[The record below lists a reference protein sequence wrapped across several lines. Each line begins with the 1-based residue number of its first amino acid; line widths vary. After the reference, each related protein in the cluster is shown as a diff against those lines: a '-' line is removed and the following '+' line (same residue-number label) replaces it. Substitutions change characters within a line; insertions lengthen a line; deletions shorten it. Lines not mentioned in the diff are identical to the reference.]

1 MREDEAKAKITEQI
15 SVTRQ
20 MVTIAKS
27 KLLELFANHS
37 DTSRVI
43 SMLLEN
49 LEAQMPEK
57 IVLNPA
63 VDPLPNIAQAAK
75 AVSWQAAASEAIWE
89 LMHDNHIIPTGLNLP
104 GGSININWTTIYEHS
119 GGYSSSWTFDNYR
132 ISVPT
137 AFILPP
143 SRKSSSEFL
152 VNSDLYLHDLGI
164 PNLHPDIDLALRE
177 AVRCFRYDLFTA
189 SATMLGK
196 ASEGAWLELGAA
208 LIDALP
214 PDNTGSVRR
223 QKDDLENPAIGI
235 GKKIEIIVTLYERQD
250 LYSVIAERSGVS
262 IRELRTAASWSDTVR
277 DSRNTIHFGVES
289 SVPNTYEKV
298 AALLLGVVPY
308 LRMIYQVKAAC
319 ESRESA

>member
-1 MREDEAKAKITEQI
+1 MREDEAKTKITEQI
-15 SVTRQ
+15 AITRQ
-20 MVTIAKS
+20 MVTIAKA
-27 KLLELFANHS
+27 KLMELFRDHS
-37 DTSRVI
+37 DTSSVI
-43 SMLLEN
+43 GLLLEN
-49 LEAQMPEK
+49 LDARMPEK
-57 IVLNPA
+57 IVLNHPG

-75 AVSWQAAASEAIWE
+75 SISWQAAASEAIWE
-89 LMHDNHIIPTGLNLP
+89 LIHDSYIIPAALNLP
-104 GGSININWTTIYEHS
+104 GGSINLAWTTGSHS
-119 GGYSSSWTFDNYR
+119 SGWTFDEYR

-137 AFILPP
+137 IVTFPP

-152 VNSDLYLHDLGI
+152 VNSDLYLHNLGI
-164 PNLHPDIDLALRE
+164 SNLHPDVDLALRE
-177 AVRCFRYDLFTA
+177 AVRFFRHDLFTA

-214 PDNTGSVRR
+214 PSNAGSVRK
-223 QKDDLENPAIGI
+223 QKDDLENPTIGI
-235 GKKIEIIVTLYERQD
+235 GKKIEIVIALYERKD
-250 LYSVIAERSGVS
+250 LYSAIAERSGVS
-262 IRELRTAASWSDTVR
+262 VRELRTAASWSDTVR

-319 ESRESA
+319 ESNESA